1 MRVPHAQDS
10 QAASILSVPDTNLQ
24 LHVSGLHSE
33 ASNVNMTDMVCAIHF
48 IILISCWISADDQET
63 LPYSKCPDVCTIF
76 NLVFITSSFKTWLWK
91 VKVAQSWPTLCNPM
105 DWLYRPWNSPGQDT
119 GVGSI
124 SLLQGIFTTQGSNPG
139 VPHCRWILYQ
149 LSHKGRLWKLSL
161 FEILFCACGWL
172 FIVS

>member
-10 QAASILSVPDTNLQ
+10 QAASILSVPDTNLP

-76 NLVFITSSFKTWLWK
+76 NLVYYLLPLPSKL
-91 VKVAQSWPTLCNPM
+91 
-105 DWLYRPWNSPGQDT
+105 
-119 GVGSI
+119 GS
-124 SLLQGIFTTQGSNPG
+124 G
-139 VPHCRWILYQ
+139 
-149 LSHKGRLWKLSL
+149 K
-161 FEILFCACGWL
+161 
-172 FIVS
+172 